1 MNPFL
6 IQTKEEITLED
17 NEIIELYWQRSQRAI
32 TETDGK
38 YGGRLQTLSMNILH
52 DRQDAEECVNDT
64 YHATWNTLPPQRP
77 NYFCV
82 SGKAG
87 AQLFIWQI

>member
-38 YGGRLQTLSMNILH
+38 
-52 DRQDAEECVNDT
+52 
-64 YHATWNTLPPQRP
+64 
-77 NYFCV
+77 
-82 SGKAG
+82 
-87 AQLFIWQI
+87 